1 MDGLTHTKQLLNLL
15 CIVYINN
22 IGVVSAGKIIE
33 LRARVLLESS
43 PLITTKDL
51 AEIRLDV
58 ETWNNLIKDSK
69 PYQGRP
75 EYGRRSGHSPGIERN
90 IRERNYSLGYSRLPN
105 YRHPGRNHFPYREQ
119 HYNSGDRDK
128 YSCMSDHG

>member
-1 MDGLTHTKQLLNLL
+1 MEDL
-15 CIVYINN
+15 VYIDN

-58 ETWNNLIKDSK
+58 ETWNNLIKDSR
-69 PYQGRP
+69 PYQERP

-90 IRERNYSLGYSRLPN
+90 
-105 YRHPGRNHFPYREQ
+105 
-119 HYNSGDRDK
+119 
-128 YSCMSDHG
+128 

>member
-1 MDGLTHTKQLLNLL
+1 MFNIYSCSVEDF
-15 CIVYINN
+15 VYINN

-33 LRARVLLESS
+33 LRESS

-58 ETWNNLIKDSK
+58 ETWNNFIKDSI

-75 EYGRRSGHSPGIERN
+75 NYGRRSGHSPGIERN
-90 IRERNYSLGYSRLPN
+90 YRERYYSPGYSCLPN
-105 YRHPGRNHFPYREQ
+105 YRYPGRNHSPYREQ
-119 HYNSGDRDK
+119 HYNRGDRDK
-128 YSCMSDHG
+128 YSCVSDHG